1 MKQLPKNIFV
11 ISIIR
16 YTDNAELVDVLK
28 DYFSGVPHIDYT
40 DYTTNRQIVY
50 YILKDSHVIKKFVHR
65 VYALKK
71 GVDKIL
77 DYYYYS
83 YKENSSEYHIKY
95 TYFTAVG
102 SVTMPK
108 KIELDATNLEKLRL
122 L

>member
-1 MKQLPKNIFV
+1 MHKLPKSILV
-11 ISIIR
+11 VGIIR
-16 YTDNAELVDVLK
+16 YTNKHEIVDILK
-28 DYFSGVPHIDYT
+28 EYFNGVPHVDYT

-50 YILKDSHVIKKFVHR
+50 YILQDSYVIKKFIHR

-71 GVDKIL
+71 GVEKIL

-83 YKENSSEYHIKY
+83 YKENSSEYYIKY
-95 TYFTAVG
+95 TYFPAVG

-108 KIELDATNLEKLRL
+108 KIELDAANLEKLRL